1 MVKVVSKKSGCECR
15 QAARP
20 KQSYKIQIKNNFK
33 LYKANEIISTRIEIL
48 LVIIIDNNRIAGGD
62 RGLEEDT
69 GNWGQVQG
77 AGVGLVG

>member
-1 MVKVVSKKSGCECR
+1 M
-15 QAARP
+15 
-20 KQSYKIQIKNNFK
+20 
-33 LYKANEIISTRIEIL
+33 IIIIII
-48 LVIIIDNNRIAGGD
+48 IIIDNNRIPGGD